1 MNIDILK
8 PANYDVKL
16 HFAQLKLGPL
26 IDIPTQY
33 KKHSSTLIDHVY
45 ASSKKLTGFVMEAD
59 ISDHYTVG
67 LHTDQF
73 QKTKQERSREASMQ
87 LLLGYLKQYLR
98 CQDWS
103 TVLNDNTINA
113 FSTFEL
119 ILAEAYNL
127 CCPVTSKTLKTR
139 PLEPWFTP
147 GLLKSRYTKEK
158 YHRIA
163 RKKNTVKTWDIF
175 HKYRNVYKRIILTAK
190 ILYYGK
196 EFTKRRSGWPSV

>member
-1 MNIDILK
+1 LFLVSDMNIDILK

-26 IDIPTQY
+26 IEIPTRCN
-33 KKHSSTLIDHVY
+33 KHSSTLIDHVY
-45 ASSKKLTGFVMEAD
+45 ASSKKLTGFVFETD
-59 ISDHYTVG
+59 IS
-67 LHTDQF
+67 DQF
-73 QKTKQERSREASMQ
+73 QKTKQEHSREAPMHDQ

-119 ILAEAYNL
+119 ILAEANNL
-127 CCPVTSKTLKTR
+127 CCPVTSKTLKTC

-147 GLLKSRYTKEK
+147 GL
-158 YHRIA
+158 
-163 RKKNTVKTWDIF
+163 
-175 HKYRNVYKRIILTAK
+175 
-190 ILYYGK
+190 
-196 EFTKRRSGWPSV
+196 